1 MVFKRCPL
9 RGLVP
14 VLGPV
19 ILTAACTAQ
28 APTGAPAAAQPAS
41 PSVPGQPG
49 TKWTD
54 QQLQSAV
61 APVRAGRK
69 LTPASWPNRAKV
81 AVCLSFDVDNESF
94 TLARGTT
101 APAVLSA
108 GEFGA
113 MAGLPRV
120 LDVLDRNQIAASFYI
135 PAVSAM
141 LHPQMVQEIVKRGH
155 HEVGVHGWIHENL
168 PELND
173 AAEEERMMNQAID
186 YLTKVTGARPVGY
199 RAPSWAFS
207 KYTMGLIRKAGFTYD
222 SSLMAMDEPYEL
234 MADGQPTGLIEL
246 PVEWILDDAPYFGSA
261 GSLPSPDLIF
271 RVYKDEFDRAYQE
284 GTMLMLTMHPH
295 VIGHRSRIVHLE
307 NLITYMKTRPD
318 VWFATAAQIASAV
331 KGAGEGSTR

>member
-1 MVFKRCPL
+1 MVFKRCHL
-9 RGLVP
+9 HGLVP

-41 PSVPGQPG
+41 PSVPAQPG
-49 TKWTD
+49 IKWTD

-69 LTPASWPNRAKV
+69 LTPASWPNRAKI

-141 LHPQMVQEIVKRGH
+141 LHPQMVQEIVKRGR

-173 AAEEERMMNQAID
+173 AAEEERLMNQAID

-207 KYTMGLIRKAGFTYD
+207 QYTMGLIRKAGFTYD
-222 SSLMAMDEPYEL
+222 SSLMAMDEPYRAHGGRSAHG
-234 MADGQPTGLIEL
+234 ADRAARRMDLGRRSVLWVGRIAAVTGSDLSRVQGRVRSGL
-246 PVEWILDDAPYFGSA
+246 SGRHDADAHDAPACHRTSLTHRAFGKPHCLHEDQARRLVRDSSA
-261 GSLPSPDLIF
+261 D
-271 RVYKDEFDRAYQE
+271 RVR
-284 GTMLMLTMHPH
+284 G
-295 VIGHRSRIVHLE
+295 
-307 NLITYMKTRPD
+307 
-318 VWFATAAQIASAV
+318 
-331 KGAGEGSTR
+331 